1 MKRTKS
7 NFEQMQIEHMEIN
20 YFVNFCK
27 INKLFIYFALLFS
40 FRYIL
45 SMQNEII
52 AMGFIFKKNIA
63 VI

>member
-45 SMQNEII
+45 RVIQDNPVPLYQN
-52 AMGFIFKKNIA
+52 FLNCL
-63 VI
+63 